1 MRKSG
6 KKIKHSSVVMPLGV
20 KKPKYE
26 LSARAALIAIKH
38 DCFNDQHLADLYVL
52 SEICEKLGDEA
63 HISKHAEYVK
73 RMCEIAHGAGR
84 LSLNDYISLEV
95 SANVLID
102 YFSRSS
108 NVEIARVTTDWMG
121 RLAA

>member
-1 MRKSG
+1 MRKRG
-6 KKIKHSSVVMPLGV
+6 KKIKQVLVTNPLGV
-20 KKPKYE
+20 KNPKYE
-26 LSARAALIAIKH
+26 LAARAALLAIKR

-84 LSLNDYISLEV
+84 LSLNDYVSLEI
-95 SANVLID
+95 STNILID